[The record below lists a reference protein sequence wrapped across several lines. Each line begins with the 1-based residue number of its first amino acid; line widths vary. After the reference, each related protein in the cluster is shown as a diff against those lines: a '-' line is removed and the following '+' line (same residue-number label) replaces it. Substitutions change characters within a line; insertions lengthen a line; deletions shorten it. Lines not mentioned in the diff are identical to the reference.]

1 MNGPRYYKISELSR
15 LASVPVPT
23 IRFYLKEG
31 LLGPAVKTGR
41 TMAFYTDDHLERLSL
56 IRRMRRDEG
65 KSISRIKG
73 ELGSMPEN
81 PPVPGEGAITSSEKR
96 DEIISAAIG
105 LFIKNGL
112 GGTSIDDIAA
122 EAHIGK
128 GTFYRYFK
136 DKNDL
141 FIECAESI
149 FNEMYSNVWD
159 EIKNEKNIEKRLLR
173 RARAFFD
180 SYPKWID
187 MMNLLRNASVG
198 SDRFFKEKFR
208 SVLDYVTKPIAHDL
222 EILKKQ
228 GRMRPD
234 TDCREVAFVLMGI
247 AEYAAALIQTGKYKN
262 DEIIAIL
269 QILMEQG
276 LKND

>member
-23 IRFYLKEG
+23 IRFYLREG
-31 LLGPAVKTGR
+31 LLAPAVKTGR

-56 IRRMRRDEG
+56 IKKMRHDEG
-65 KSISRIKG
+65 KTIARIRD

-81 PPVPGEGAITSSEKR
+81 AGIPGGGVITSSEKR
-96 DEIISAAIG
+96 DEILSAAIG
-105 LFIKNGL
+105 LFIKKGL
-112 GGTSIDDIAA
+112 GGTSIDDIAR

-136 DKNDL
+136 DKSDL

-149 FNEMYSNVWD
+149 FNEMYRNVWE
-159 EIKNEKNIEKRLLR
+159 EIKNEKDMEKRLLK
-173 RARAFFD
+173 RARAFFE

-187 MMNLLRNASVG
+187 MMNLLRYASVG
-198 SDRFFKEKFR
+198 GDRFFKDKFR
-208 SVLDYVTKPIAHDL
+208 SVLDYVTMPIAHDL
-222 EILKKQ
+222 EILKRE
-228 GRMRPD
+228 GRIRPD
-234 TDCREVAFVLMGI
+234 TDCREVAFVLMGM

>member
-1 MNGPRYYKISELSR
+1 MNGPRYYRISDLSR

-23 IRFYLKEG
+23 IRFYLREG
-31 LLGPAVKTGR
+31 LLAPAIKTGR

-56 IRRMRRDEG
+56 IKKMRKDEG
-65 KSISRIKG
+65 KTIARIRD

-81 PPVPGEGAITSSEKR
+81 AGIPGDGVITSSEKR

-105 LFIKNGL
+105 LFITKGL
-112 GGTSIDDIAA
+112 GGTSIDDIAG

-136 DKNDL
+136 DKSDL

-149 FNEMYSNVWD
+149 FNEMYRNVLE
-159 EIKNEKNIEKRLLR
+159 EIKNEKDIEKRLLK

-187 MMNLLRNASVG
+187 MMNLLRYASVG
-198 SDRFFKEKFR
+198 GDRFFKDKFR
-208 SVLDYVTKPIAHDL
+208 SVLDYVTMPIARDL
-222 EILKKQ
+222 EILKQ
-228 GRMRPD
+228 EGRIRGD
-234 TDCREVAFVLMGI
+234 TDCREAAFILLGM
-247 AEYAAALIQTGKYKN
+247 AEYAAALIQSGKYGI
-262 DEIIAIL
+262 DEISAIF
-269 QILMEQG
+269 QELMQRG
-276 LKND
+276 LKNA